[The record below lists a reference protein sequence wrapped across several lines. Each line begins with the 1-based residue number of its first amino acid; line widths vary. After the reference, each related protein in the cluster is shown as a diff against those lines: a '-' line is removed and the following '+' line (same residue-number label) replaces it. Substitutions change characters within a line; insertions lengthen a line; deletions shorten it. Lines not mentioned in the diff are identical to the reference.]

1 MTKPEVSVNKKYTYR
16 QYHPRRIM
24 TGQELRDLAS
34 IGNDEYE
41 VYSASLLQEI
51 ARRIS
56 KEPKIFVVHLSTCTV
71 PQATGSAAFTYLGLN
86 VKELCEHD
94 LFRNFKV
101 INSKT
106 LKLENRFSVPQ
117 KVVLLPKREFKE
129 FFANENEDGWEK
141 FYKKYPGSPG
151 ITGFSRVGFNK
162 ARTRALLY
170 RGNQADWLAG
180 TGSLSL
186 FEKRGGQWTVEKE
199 VTIWKS

>member
-1 MTKPEVSVNKKYTYR
+1 MTKPQVKPNKKYAYR
-16 QYHPRRIM
+16 QYHPRKII
-24 TGQELRDLAS
+24 TKQELNSFAS

-41 VYSASLLQEI
+41 VYSASLLQEA

-56 KEPKIFVVHLSTCTV
+56 KEPEIFVVHLSTSTG
-71 PQATGSAAFTYLGLN
+71 PQETGSAAFTYLGLN

-101 INSKT
+101 INSKP
-106 LKLENRFSVPQ
+106 LKLENRFSVLQ
-117 KVVLLPKREFKE
+117 RVVLLPEREFDE
-129 FFANENEDGWEK
+129 LFANKHENGWDK

-162 ARTRALLY
+162 NKTRALLY

-180 TGSLSL
+180 TGCLSL

-199 VTIWKS
+199 ITIWKS